1 MGSISSGVGLIS
13 GIDTATL
20 IERLLAIEGR
30 GKASIQQR
38 IASLQ
43 QQQTAMLD
51 INARLLNMSRAATR
65 LRTDS
70 IFQSAR
76 ATSSSESVLSG
87 VARAGAQPGTYTFLV
102 DRLVSTSQQLSR
114 GFVDR
119 DSTALGLTDLT
130 FEFGRGQLATTT
142 QLASLNGGEGVR
154 RGKIVIT
161 DKSGASATIDLSRAG
176 DVGDVLDA
184 INGAAGLRVR
194 ASVSGDRL
202 TIADLSG
209 GGGTLTIADASGYF
223 TATDLGIAG
232 DDGGGTSITGS
243 IINRLAGGA
252 SLASLNDGA
261 GVLINGG
268 LNTTDF
274 RITDR
279 AGTVHNI
286 VLGKRTTGSGTEN
299 AVTTIQGVIDRINEI
314 TGGAVTASIA
324 ADGVSLQLADN
335 TGQAGQ
341 FIVSGAGTNGE
352 RTARDLGLLNAG
364 VASDTIAGRRIL
376 AGINSVLT
384 SRLNGGAGLGSA
396 ASITLQ
402 DRSGAN
408 VTVNGLDAY
417 ESFADL
423 VSAINAAASGA
434 GVDIELTY
442 NDAGS
447 GLLAKDTSGGSGNL
461 IITGDAAAA
470 LGLSTGGGGVAS
482 TAVRGTN
489 LQHQYVAGSTRL
501 SELNYGRG
509 IAKGSF
515 RIQDAE
521 GATATVDIDADSVTL
536 QDVIDEINSRGL
548 AITARVN
555 DTGDG
560 LLIESTS
567 AVGTLAIKVESVS
580 GTTARDLNILGSAA
594 DGDANNFINGSY
606 ERRVSVSATD
616 TLDQVLTKIND
627 AGIPVSASIINTGS
641 GGTPFR
647 LSFTSGIAG
656 ARGELSVDAAGA
668 ELGVTSLS
676 KGRDARVFFGSSDP
690 ASAVLITGASNT
702 LSNVVNKVS
711 IDLKAAS
718 EAPVTLSVTRDTEQ
732 VVAAVK
738 QLVTTFNDVIGR
750 INEYDKYDP
759 KTERRGVLLGNGTV
773 ARVRDAMYRT
783 LQSRPTGVGTQ
794 YQSLAQIGI
803 RPGKDGTITLDE
815 GRFRDAY
822 AADPA
827 AVENLL
833 SAYQKSTE
841 TETLEGGVSTGNTVE
856 TFTSLGVAEKF
867 AQLLTRLTDSVDGT
881 LKTADNGFTRAIE
894 LNTRRLEQFD
904 ARLDRRRAQLQR
916 QFTAMETALASL
928 QAQQNSLTALQSA
941 VLNASLSGSRR

>member
-1 MGSISSGVGLIS
+1 MGSISTGVGLIS

-20 IERLLAIEGR
+20 IERLLSIEGR
-30 GKASIQQR
+30 GKTSIQQR
-38 IASLQ
+38 IATLQ

-51 INARLLNMSRAATR
+51 INARLLNMSRAASR
-65 LRTDS
+65 LRTES

-76 ATSSSESVLSG
+76 AASSNESILSAS
-87 VARAGAQPGTYTFLV
+87 ARAGAQPGTYTFLV

-114 GFVDR
+114 GFTDR
-119 DSTALGLTDLT
+119 DTSALGLTEMT
-130 FEFGRGQLATTT
+130 FEFGRGRLTTT
-142 QLASLNGGEGVR
+142 TDLASLNGGEGVR

-176 DVGDVLDA
+176 DIGDVLDA
-184 INGAAGLRVR
+184 INGATGVRVA

-202 TIADLSG
+202 VISDQSG
-209 GGGTLTIADASGYF
+209 GGGTLTIADASGFF
-223 TATDLGIAG
+223 TASDLGIAG
-232 DDGGGTSITGS
+232 TDGGGSSITGS
-243 IINRLAGGA
+243 IINRLAGGTA
-252 SLASLNDGA
+252 LQSLNDGA
-261 GVLINGG
+261 GVMIGSG
-268 LNTTDF
+268 LDTPDL

-279 AGTVHNI
+279 SGAVHDI
-286 VLGKRTTGSGTEN
+286 VLGRRTVGGETQN
-299 AVTTIQGVIDRINEI
+299 AVTTLQGVIDRINDI
-314 TGGAVTASIA
+314 TGGAVTASIG
-324 ADGVSLQLADN
+324 ADGVSLQLTDN
-335 TGQAGQ
+335 TGQSGQ
-341 FIVSGAGTNGE
+341 FIVAGAGSNGE

-364 VASDTIAGRRIL
+364 VASDTITGRRIL

-384 SRLNGGAGLGSA
+384 GRLNGGSGLGSA
-396 ASITLQ
+396 TSITLQ
-402 DRSGAN
+402 DRSGAS

-417 ESFADL
+417 ESLADL

-461 IITGDAAAA
+461 IITGDAAGA
-470 LGLSTGGGGVAS
+470 LGLSTGGGGVAAAS
-482 TAVRGTN
+482 IRGTN

-501 SELNYGRG
+501 SDLNYGRG
-509 IAKGSF
+509 IGKGTF

-536 QDVIDEINSRGL
+536 QDVINEINSRGL

-560 LLIESTS
+560 LLLESTS
-567 AVGTLAIKVESVS
+567 ATGSLAIRVESVS

-594 DGDANNFINGSY
+594 DGETNNFIDGSY
-606 ERRVSVSATD
+606 ERRVTLAATD
-616 TLDQVLTKIND
+616 TLDQVLSKIND

-641 GGTPFR
+641 GGAPFR
-647 LSFTSGIAG
+647 LSFTSGIIG
-656 ARGELSVDAAGA
+656 AAGELSVDATGA
-668 ELGVTSLS
+668 ELGMTTLS
-676 KGRDARVFFGSSDP
+676 RGRNARVFFGSSDP
-690 ASAVLITGASNT
+690 SSAVLITGTSNT

-711 IDLKAAS
+711 IDLKAAG
-718 EAPVTLSVTRDTEQ
+718 ETPVTLTVTRDTDA
-732 VVAAVK
+732 VLAAVK
-738 QLVTTFNDVIGR
+738 QFVTTFNDAIGR

-773 ARVRDAMYRT
+773 ARVRDALYRT
-783 LQSRPTGVGTQ
+783 LQSRPTGVSTQ
-794 YQSLAQIGI
+794 FQSLAQIGI

-881 LKTADNGFTRAIE
+881 LKTADTGFIRAIE

-904 ARLDRRRAQLQR
+904 ARLERRRAQLQR

-928 QAQQNSLTALQSA
+928 QAQQNSLTGLQSA